1 MITTPQ
7 EIDNY
12 FQNLEKEIMID
23 KIQVKLE
30 DVLQD
35 IKWLKETRLLYNS
48 K

>member
-7 EIDNY
+7 EVDNY
-12 FQNLEKEIMID
+12 FKNLEKENMVD
-23 KIQVKLE
+23 KIQLKLE